1 MNPENEKK
9 LSELLDFLLNNG
21 NLIVEQLPAFAQELL
36 VYGKDCATFGL
47 WIGIAMFVTFLVSSV
62 ISYCSFDDGKE
73 GLGIITF
80 FVALCTGVFSL
91 IAIGGNG
98 WTLWT
103 INHHPNI
110 YLLNML
116 R

>member
-21 NLIVEQLPAFAQELL
+21 NLIVEQLPDFAKEVLM
-36 VYGKDCATFGL
+36 YGKECATFGL
-47 WIGIAMFVTFLVSSV
+47 WIGVGLFITFL
-62 ISYCSFDDGKE
+62 ISGLISFCSFEEGKE
-73 GLGIITF
+73 GLGVITLFVSIFSGIIGSIC
-80 FVALCTGVFSL
+80 LL
-91 IAIGGNG
+91 GNSY
-98 WTLWT
+98 TLWE
-103 INHHPNI
+103 IAYHPNI